1 MEGRLGRA
9 LTEYMAERSSPI
21 LVKQKSRGA
30 GRSRTVK
37 DVLILCLKIASAI
50 IALAITTFGVYV
62 ARDTL
67 LHARRFNVAIKEI
80 HGLRYVPE
88 SHVLMRIREVEE
100 LNKNLLALDIYQLR
114 KSIEL
119 LPWVKEA
126 IVQRILPDKLV
137 ISIKERVPIAFAR
150 VERGTL
156 LVDEDGILL
165 ENKPETLST
174 FDFPVVSGLETGF
187 AAETL
192 ARNKKRIAL
201 YRDLIQS
208 LDENGAGLS
217 QDISEIYLQDTGNVS
232 VIVSED
238 TVLVHLGAENF
249 QEKFRRYLA
258 MSRELKQKYPLLDS
272 VDLRYSNQVVINTAN
287 QKLSH

>member
-1 MEGRLGRA
+1 MERRLGRILA
-9 LTEYMAERSSPI
+9 EYMGERSSPI
-21 LVKQKSRGA
+21 LVKQKPREA

-37 DVLILCLKIASAI
+37 GVLALSFKGALAIAALAI
-50 IALAITTFGVYV
+50 IAFVTYAI
-62 ARDTL
+62 RDAL
-67 LHARRFNVAIKEI
+67 LHAHRFDIAIKEI
-80 HGLRYVPE
+80 RGLRYVSE
-88 SHVLMRIREVEE
+88 NHVLMRIRELEE
-100 LNKNLLALDIYQLR
+100 LNKNLLALDIHQLR

-126 IVQRILPDKLV
+126 SVQRILPDKLV

-150 VERGTL
+150 VERGTV

-165 ENKPETLST
+165 ENKPETISR
-174 FDFPVVSGLETGF
+174 FDFPVLSGLEAGF
-187 AAETL
+187 DVETL
-192 ARNKKRIAL
+192 TRNKKRIAL

-208 LDENGAGLS
+208 LDDNGAGLS
-217 QDISEIYLQDTGNVS
+217 KDISEIYLRDTGNVS
-232 VIVSED
+232 VIASED

-287 QKLSH
+287 QKFRN

>member
-1 MEGRLGRA
+1 MG
-9 LTEYMAERSSPI
+9 ERSSPI
-21 LVKQKSRGA
+21 LVKQKPREA

-37 DVLILCLKIASAI
+37 GVLALSFKGALAIAALAI
-50 IALAITTFGVYV
+50 IAFVTYAI
-62 ARDTL
+62 RDAL
-67 LHARRFNVAIKEI
+67 LHAHRFDIAIKEI
-80 HGLRYVPE
+80 RGLRYVSE
-88 SHVLMRIREVEE
+88 NHVLMRIRELEE
-100 LNKNLLALDIYQLR
+100 LNKNLLALDIHQLR

-126 IVQRILPDKLV
+126 SVQRILPDKLV

-150 VERGTL
+150 VERGTV

-165 ENKPETLST
+165 ENKPETISR
-174 FDFPVVSGLETGF
+174 FDFPVLSGLEAGF
-187 AAETL
+187 DVETVT
-192 ARNKKRIAL
+192 RNKKRIAL

-208 LDENGAGLS
+208 LDDNGAGLS
-217 QDISEIYLQDTGNVS
+217 KDISEIYLRDTGNVS
-232 VIVSED
+232 VIASED

-287 QKLSH
+287 QKFRN

>member
-1 MEGRLGRA
+1 
-9 LTEYMAERSSPI
+9 MAERSSPI
-21 LVKQKSRGA
+21 LVKQKPRGA

-37 DVLILCLKIASAI
+37 EVLLLCFKMASVI
-50 IALAITTFGVYV
+50 TALAITALVMYV
-62 ARDTL
+62 ARDAL
-67 LHARRFNVAIKEI
+67 RHAYRFDIAIKEI

-88 SHVLMRIREVEE
+88 SHVLMRIKELEE
-100 LNKNLLALDIYQLR
+100 MNRNLLTLDIYQLR
-114 KSIEL
+114 RSIEL

-137 ISIKERVPIAFAR
+137 ISVKERVPIAFAR

-174 FDFPVVSGLETGF
+174 FDFPVVSGLEAGF
-187 AAETL
+187 DAETL
-192 ARNKKRIAL
+192 ARNKKRVAL

-217 QDISEIYLQDTGNVS
+217 KDISEIYLQDTGNVS

-287 QKLSH
+287 QKFSN

>member
-1 MEGRLGRA
+1 MERRLGGT
-9 LTEYMAERSSPI
+9 LTEYMTERSSPI
-21 LVKQKSRGA
+21 LVKQRPREA
-30 GRSRTVK
+30 GRRRTVK
-37 DVLILCLKIASAI
+37 QVLILCFKIALTI
-50 IALAITTFGVYV
+50 TALGMTAFVTYV
-62 ARDTL
+62 ARDSL
-67 LHARRFNVAIKEI
+67 LHAHRFDIAINEI
-80 HGLRYVPE
+80 RGLRYVPE
-88 SHVLMRIREVEE
+88 SHVLMKIKELED
-100 LNKNLLALDIYQLR
+100 LNKNLLALDIHQLR

-119 LPWVKEA
+119 LPWVKKA
-126 IVQRILPDKLV
+126 IVQRVLPDKLV
-137 ISIKERVPIAFAR
+137 ISIQERVPIAFAR
-150 VERGTL
+150 VESGTL

-165 ENKPETLST
+165 EAKPETPST
-174 FDFPVVSGLETGF
+174 FDFPVVSGLEAGF
-187 AAETL
+187 DVETL
-192 ARNKKRIAL
+192 ARNKKRIVL

-217 QDISEIYLQDTGNVS
+217 KDISEIYLKDTGNVS

-287 QKLSH
+287 QKFSN

>member
-1 MEGRLGRA
+1 
-9 LTEYMAERSSPI
+9 MAERSSAI
-21 LVKQKSRGA
+21 LVKQRPREA
-30 GRSRTVK
+30 GRSRTLK
-37 DVLILCLKIASAI
+37 AVLILCFKIVSTVA
-50 IALAITTFGVYV
+50 ALAITAFAIYV

-67 LHARRFNVAIKEI
+67 LHAHRFDIAIKEI

-88 SHVLMRIREVEE
+88 SHVLMKIKELEE
-100 LNKNLLALDIYQLR
+100 LNRNLLALDIHQLR
-114 KSIEL
+114 RSIEL
-119 LPWVKEA
+119 LPWVKETIA
-126 IVQRILPDKLV
+126 QRILPDKLV
-137 ISIKERVPIAFAR
+137 ISVKERVPIAFAR

-174 FDFPVVSGLETGF
+174 FDFPVVSGLEASF
-187 AAETL
+187 DADAL
-192 ARNKKRIAL
+192 ARNKKRIVL
-201 YRDLIQS
+201 YRDLMQS

-217 QDISEIYLQDTGNVS
+217 KDISEIYLRDMGNVS

-258 MSRELKQKYPLLDS
+258 MSKELKQKYPLLDS

-287 QKLSH
+287 QKFSN